1 MFKKLRGIGNYKKNR
16 SAESFYEAYNRVEDM
31 KNIYL
36 EVNRYI

>member
-1 MFKKLRGIGNYKKNR
+1 MFKKLRVITNYKKNR
-16 SAESFYEAYNRVEDM
+16 SAESFYEAYNRVDDM